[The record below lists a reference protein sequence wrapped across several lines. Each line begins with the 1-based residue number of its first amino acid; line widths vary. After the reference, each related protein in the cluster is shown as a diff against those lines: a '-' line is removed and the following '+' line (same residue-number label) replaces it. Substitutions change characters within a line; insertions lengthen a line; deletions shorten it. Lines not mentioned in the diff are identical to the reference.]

1 MNFTKTKSTGT
12 YHLMRRHLMS
22 TRALLCVLR
31 RRASM
36 CGELIELSRNGE
48 RLGHSARSPLKLSF
62 SARFIG

>member
-1 MNFTKTKSTGT
+1 
-12 YHLMRRHLMS
+12 
-22 TRALLCVLR
+22 
-31 RRASM
+31 M